1 MKVYNVPFEV
11 PTTNITNAYIIADS
25 NIADGS
31 YHQFNIPGHYG
42 FDTADDVL
50 QAFDNVLS
58 SSAWRRAPQVRYN
71 RSNTQYQL
79 EFEYPLLETYWSGD
93 TSFQAL
99 ETIYADDTTF
109 AQIIKVDGTIVDS
122 DSKAFIYSATTG
134 GSTIIGQG
142 SPFSYHIVGNG
153 GNIAFIFNI
162 IPEEAISSGYFNFS
176 TDQYVAALRFEIDT
190 TPAAGW
196 VLRAYTA
203 GYNTHIPQQWID
215 DYNGKSVGDPDD
227 DPYSGDDGTDDESG
241 PGGGGD
247 GSDQDNYDPDSDPNP
262 VPGLPTISAVDTG
275 FITLYNPTA
284 YELRSLATY
293 MWSGLFDLNTYKK
306 IMADPM
312 DAILG
317 LSIVPVN
324 VPSSGSSAVTI
335 GNINTGITLNKASA
349 QYVALDCGT
358 VKISEKWH
366 AYMDYSPYTKLNI
379 FLPYI
384 GSHELNIDEVQGT
397 TLGVVYHVDVLSGAC
412 VAFITANGRVIY
424 EFSGQC
430 SVSIPIT
437 AHDFTQTIM
446 ALGQLAA
453 SGAAG
458 AVTTIASGGLS
469 APVSAA
475 MISGGITAA
484 ANTANNVAANKPR
497 VSQSGN
503 LSGSNG
509 LLGIQ
514 TPYIFMERPRL
525 CVPASQNAYT
535 GYPSYITYTLGTLSG
550 FTQVQDVK
558 LNGIGCTE
566 EERNEILS
574 LLREGVIL

>member
-1 MKVYNVPFEV
+1 MKIYTVPV
-11 PTTNITNAYIIADS
+11 TIPNTDITAGYIFADS
-25 NIADGS
+25 NIADGAS
-31 YHQFNIPGHYG
+31 HTWPIDGRFG
-42 FDTADDVL
+42 FDSADLVL
-50 QAFDNVLS
+50 QAFDNVIS
-58 SSAWRRAPQVRYN
+58 NTAWRRAQQVRYN

-79 EFEYPLLETYWSGD
+79 EFEYPLIEQNWSGKVSFKSLD
-93 TSFQAL
+93 TVYS
-99 ETIYADDTTF
+99 EDTTF
-109 AQIIKVDGTIVDS
+109 AYVANIDDFIVES
-122 DSKAFIYSATTG
+122 SSSTSVYGNG

-142 SPFSYHIVGNG
+142 TPVSYQIVGNAG
-153 GNIAFIFNI
+153 LISFIFAV
-162 IPEEAISSGYFNFS
+162 IPEEAIQDHTFHFDTTQSY
-176 TDQYVAALRFEIDT
+176 ALVTFRIDT
-190 TPAAGW
+190 TPQAGW
-196 VLRAYTA
+196 QLTAYTS
-203 GYNTHIPQQWID
+203 GILPVPQSWVD
-215 DYNGKSVGDPDD
+215 SYNGKSVGDPDD
-227 DPYSGDDGTDDESG
+227 DPYSGDGGTDDGSG

-262 VPGLPTISAVDTG
+262 IPGLPTLSAVDTG
-275 FITLYNPTA
+275 FITLYNPTP

-335 GNINTGITLNKASA
+335 GNINTGINLNKASA
-349 QYVALDCGT
+349 QYVELDCGT

-412 VAFITANGRVIY
+412 VAFVTANGRVIY

-484 ANTANNVAANKPR
+484 ANTANNVIANKPR

-514 TPYIFMERPRL
+514 TPYVFIERPRL

-535 GYPSYITYTLGTLSG
+535 GYPSYITYTLSSLSG

-558 LNGIGCTE
+558 LNNIGCTE